1 MSEELPLVYIKGVP
15 RRYVDVTVNEYIQRP
30 KSEPGQYGQVSSA
43 APLFLYIFWQA
54 SLHCYEQITL
64 VMS

>member
-15 RRYVDVTVNEYIQRP
+15 RRYVGVTVNEYIQRP

-43 APLFLYIFWQA
+43 ACSTFVFVYFLA
-54 SLHCYEQITL
+54 SIIALL
-64 VMS
+64 